1 MHFKRIILVFIL
13 LSFSILNS
21 SEILIDRIV
30 AVINNEI
37 ITMSDLD
44 LAVKLY
50 PIFRNPN
57 EDDKEYYNRILEEL
71 INYKIVFL
79 EYKNEFSI
87 TEQEYYNFQTIIIK
101 KIGSYN
107 NLIKILKKYNMN
119 WEDLKEFIKFKI
131 IYDKV
136 IRNKLQLRIYVN
148 YKDIEDFYKNNYLA
162 VQKSLNLKPKSL
174 IEIAPLIEE
183 HIANIKKKKILNE
196 WIKELRKNFKII
208 KNF

>member
-1 MHFKRIILVFIL
+1 MYFKKIILIFLL
-13 LSFSILNS
+13 LSFCILHS

-30 AVINNEI
+30 AIINDEI

-57 EDDKEYYNRILEEL
+57 EDEKEYYNRILEEL

-101 KIGSYN
+101 KIGSYK
-107 NLIKILKKYNMN
+107 NLIKVLKKYNMN
-119 WEDLKEFIKFKI
+119 WQDLKEFIKFKI

-136 IRNKLQLRIYVN
+136 IKNKLQLRIYVK
-148 YKDIEDFYKNNYLA
+148 YKDIEDFYKNNYLR
-162 VQKSLNLKPKSL
+162 VQKNLKLNPKSL

-183 HIANIKKKKILNE
+183 HLANIRKRKILNE